1 MNGAALR
8 VMHVMEAMHQ
18 GGAESLVLEHVR
30 HAGPGIGTLVCALN
44 RGGPALE
51 AARALG
57 ARCFVLEKRRS
68 PAGGWVALRRLA
80 ALLRAE
86 DVSVVNGHNPTGGL
100 FAVVAARLAGVPA
113 VRTEHSLHYPGRH
126 SVFYPA
132 IEPIATRLVRRVLCV
147 CEAVRASH
155 ARRMPRLAG
164 RFVTV
169 ANGISE
175 APAVRPRA
183 ALRAELGLA
192 PDARVALTVGS
203 LTPQKAQHVLLEA
216 FARAARELP
225 GASLLVAGE
234 GRLRADLEA
243 RRDALG
249 LGERVRFLGARAD
262 VPDLMEAADVF
273 ALSSVREGLSVT
285 LLEAMRAGRAVVA
298 SRVGGNGEA
307 VADGA
312 TGMLVPPG
320 DALALAA
327 ALRVLLDDPDRAA
340 ALGLAGRRRW
350 AGRFTAERMVRET
363 EEIYAA
369 VTREQRRASTRT
381 GELAGGVHDPA

>member
-1 MNGAALR
+1 MR
-8 VMHVMEAMHQ
+8 VMHVVEAMHQ

-30 HAGPGIGTLVCALN
+30 HAAPGVETLVCALN

-57 ARCFVLEKRRS
+57 ARCLVLEKRRS
-68 PAGGWVALRRLA
+68 PAGGWAALRRLA
-80 ALLRAE
+80 TLMRAE
-86 DVSVVNGHNPTGGL
+86 RVTVVNGHNPTGGL
-100 FAVVAARLAGVPA
+100 FAATAARLAGIPA

-155 ARRMPRLAG
+155 VRRMPRLAG
-164 RFVTV
+164 RFVMV

-192 PDARVALTVGS
+192 ADARVALAVGS

-216 FARAARELP
+216 FARAARDLP
-225 GASLLVAGE
+225 AAVLLIAGE

-249 LGERVRFLGARAD
+249 LGDRVRFLGARPD

-273 ALSSVREGLSVT
+273 ALTSVREGLSVT

-307 VADGA
+307 VADGV
-312 TGMLVPPG
+312 TGLLAAPG
-320 DALALAA
+320 DVAALAA
-327 ALRVLLDDPDRAA
+327 GLAGLLGDPARAVA
-340 ALGLAGRRRW
+340 FGLAGRRRW
-350 AGRFTAERMVRET
+350 AGHFTAERMVRET

-369 VTREQRRASTRT
+369 VARETRRASART
-381 GELAGGVHDPA
+381 EELAGGVHDPA